1 MISPNRLDAIEVYI
15 KNASLHPSST
25 TLVITHLCR
34 TAHITPN
41 TSKLDLVLTHS
52 LHLTRMRTLQRI
64 TAARPRTTIPLRAIA
79 TRAHHTLPPYSWD
92 SSRHTPYSYDDR
104 ARSFYSTQIYAGQ
117 VSPPNHVRALHSAS
131 GGPPDVYEVPQKFGR
146 EVKGNPTE
154 SEADV
159 AADRSDVDPLRMER
173 HQTIP
178 MGAGGA
184 GPQPTESE
192 EDVMADRGGAGM
204 DPLWGVKRR

>member
-1 MISPNRLDAIEVYI
+1 M
-15 KNASLHPSST
+15 
-25 TLVITHLCR
+25 
-34 TAHITPN
+34 
-41 TSKLDLVLTHS
+41 
-52 LHLTRMRTLQRI
+52 
-64 TAARPRTTIPLRAIA
+64 PLRAVA
-79 TRAHHTLPPYSWD
+79 TRAHHTLPPSSWD

-117 VSPPNHVRALHSAS
+117 VSPPNHGRAMHSAS
-131 GGPPDVYEVPQKFGR
+131 GGPPDVLETAHMFGR

-159 AADRSDVDPLRMER
+159 AADRSDLDPLPVEHHR
-173 HQTIP
+173 TIR

-204 DPLWGVKRR
+204 DPLWGTKRR